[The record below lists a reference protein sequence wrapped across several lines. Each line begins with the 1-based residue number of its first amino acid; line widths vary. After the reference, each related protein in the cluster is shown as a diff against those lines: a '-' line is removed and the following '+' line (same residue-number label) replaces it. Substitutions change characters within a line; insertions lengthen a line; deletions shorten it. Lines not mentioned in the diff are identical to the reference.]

1 MIESKYFDKSVS
13 VDQATLITISNK
25 YNTVMIGDFR
35 QVYRSDYEI
44 YTWGHCYIEKDSKG
58 AEWGAFQNASI
69 AGLMQEA
76 LSKKF
81 SPATRFYVEAIS

>member
-1 MIESKYFDKSVS
+1 MYDTFILKPKKMFE
-13 VDQATLITISNK
+13 
-25 YNTVMIGDFR
+25 
-35 QVYRSDYEI
+35 
-44 YTWGHCYIEKDSKG
+44 YTHIVKDSKG

>member
-1 MIESKYFDKSVS
+1 MFE
-13 VDQATLITISNK
+13 
-25 YNTVMIGDFR
+25 
-35 QVYRSDYEI
+35 
-44 YTWGHCYIEKDSKG
+44 YTHIVKDSKG

>member
-1 MIESKYFDKSVS
+1 MFEYTHIVKD
-13 VDQATLITISNK
+13 NK
-25 YNTVMIGDFR
+25 G
-35 QVYRSDYEI
+35 
-44 YTWGHCYIEKDSKG
+44 G
-58 AEWGAFQNASI
+58 EWGAFKNAAI

>member
-44 YTWGHCYIEKDSKG
+44 YTWGHCYIEKDSMLNKFITDNEIDL
-58 AEWGAFQNASI
+58 ALVDEFYEDIVFIIKYDTI
-69 AGLMQEA
+69 A
-76 LSKKF
+76 
-81 SPATRFYVEAIS
+81 